1 MEYIINL
8 FILFAIYGILA
19 ISLNIV
25 VGYTGLLSLAQAAF
39 YGIGAYATAILMTRF
54 GMNFF
59 LTVIIGM
66 FVCAIIGFVIGAILS
81 KFKGDYYAIVSAGLT
96 IIIFNTLLNCEA
108 LTNGP
113 IGIFGIGRPSLFGF
127 SFSTNINF
135 LILCVIMLS
144 GIYYLNKHL
153 VNSSFGRVLKAIRED
168 ENLVR
173 VMGHHRKTPK
183 MLAFVFSASLT
194 SVAGS
199 LFASYLMFIDPM
211 TFQLHEAIFIFTI
224 IIVGG
229 LADLKGSMLG
239 AVIMISLPEVL
250 RFVGLP
256 QETAAQLQQL
266 IYGLLLV
273 VLMYIRPQGILGK
286 YRM

>member
-1 MEYIINL
+1 MEYIINI
-8 FILFAIYGILA
+8 FILLAIYGILA

-25 VGYTGLLSLAQAAF
+25 VGYTGLLSLAQSAF
-39 YGIGAYATAILMTRF
+39 YGIGAYATAILVTRYQI
-54 GMNFF
+54 NFF
-59 LTVIIGM
+59 VTVIAGM
-66 FVCAIIGFVIGAILS
+66 IVCAIIGFLIGSILS
-81 KFKGDYYAIVSAGLT
+81 KFKGDYYAIVSSGLT
-96 IIIFNTLLNCEA
+96 IIIFNTLLNYEE

-113 IGIFGIGRPSLFGF
+113 IGIFGIGRPDLFGF
-127 SFSTNINF
+127 SFASNINF
-135 LILCVIMLS
+135 LILCLAFLCGV
-144 GIYYLNKHL
+144 YYLNKHI

-168 ENLVR
+168 EELVV
-173 VMGHHRKTPK
+173 VMGHHREAPK
-183 MLAFVFSASLT
+183 MIAFLLSASLT
-194 SVAGS
+194 SIAGS

-224 IIVGG
+224 IIIGG

-239 AVIMISLPEVL
+239 AVIMVSLPEVL
-250 RFVGLP
+250 RFLGLP

-273 VLMYIRPQGILGK
+273 LLMYIRPQGILGK